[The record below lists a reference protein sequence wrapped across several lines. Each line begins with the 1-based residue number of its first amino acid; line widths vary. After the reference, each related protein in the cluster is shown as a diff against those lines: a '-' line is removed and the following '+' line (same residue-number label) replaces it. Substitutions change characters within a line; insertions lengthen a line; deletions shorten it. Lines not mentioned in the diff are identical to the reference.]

1 LSEKEGIQMKATIR
15 TFTAILAVLIG
26 VATAWGQLYSGS
38 VTGLVLDSSG
48 AVIPGAR
55 VTLADE
61 DKGTVLNSVTDA
73 SGRYLFRG
81 VPPASYRI
89 TVTMQGF
96 QSQDRAGIRID
107 VDQNATVNF
116 SLPVGN
122 ATTVVNVSAEIP
134 LLSTEDASTG
144 QVVGRTM
151 IDSLPLFNREVMTLA
166 YLTPGV
172 VSPQNGQVS
181 TGTYGNNFVANGGR
195 SSSADVL
202 MDGVSTT
209 NYEQNGSLQVISY
222 MPSPDAV
229 QEFKIQT
236 SNFSAEFGFSGS
248 TVVNM
253 ITRSGTNTFHGTAY
267 DYIRNQK
274 LDANNW
280 FANGS
285 GIPIPAQQW
294 NNYGASLGG
303 PIKKNKSFFFADFDG
318 LRSKS
323 GTTSTFGVPS
333 VAERTGDFG
342 ELCGYNGGTFDLT
355 GMCSAPAGQ
364 IWDPYSGTYNAAAG
378 GPIRSTFIPF
388 NNMATYSS
396 AGNPNLNGTGY
407 QLAQGAGNLMDP
419 VALKLMQ
426 YFPKPNLSVGTSG
439 YQYFNNWIGAGP
451 NVSNRDQADMKY
463 DQSFSDDMRLSA
475 KYSLQR
481 IDNLM
486 WDCFHNIADPCTP
499 GPDINHAYLAS
510 VNLTRTF
517 SPSLLLTVSY
527 GFNRWSERESGGMG
541 LYPNANPVGL
551 LGLPNYMN
559 VSGFPTIPTIN
570 LGNGY
575 TSQNGTT
582 IGTWPWT
589 IIVRGQDTHQLLGTM
604 SWVKGSHEVKFGAEG
619 RLHIINFRLPGP
631 TGGSFTYNNIS
642 TSQNPSTGGDAMAGF
657 LTGVGMQNNGLYEV
671 PDAQSTRNYTWGGF
685 VLDNWKI
692 NPKLTLNVGFRYDL
706 TLPRTERYNRMNW
719 LDPSVVSPLQVA
731 GLGTLTGGEV
741 FATANDRYT
750 YNPDFT
756 NFQPRFGFSW
766 QPLNQTVVRGG
777 YGIFYGVSRVGAAG
791 QGGSGNQGWVED
803 TTWLT
808 SLNNDGSTPWGR
820 LSDPWPRTG
829 PNLPPGNSLGLLND
843 VGTTGIG
850 PNKPVNATP
859 NTQTWSLGIQREF
872 PGNILAEV
880 NYLGTKGTHQYFG
893 GDDNNNILGPQ
904 IETYSPDQIAAL
916 ETYVPNPFYGK
927 ITNPNSQLSG
937 STIPAYQLQL
947 PHPQFT
953 TFGGDTKPIATS
965 LFNALQAKMEKRFS
979 RGLELLV
986 TYNFSKSVDD
996 ASSSDDD
1003 FLGGSTSLQDPNKPY
1018 LERSVSL
1025 FDIPQQLQITH
1036 VYQLPFGRGK
1046 EFGGNWNPIVD
1057 GFLGGWQLNG
1067 TWSFLSG
1074 YPLLPTLANGVSLP
1088 TYGPQRPNLTG
1099 KPTRNNGKDWMTNY
1113 FANPQVFTVPN
1124 PYALG
1129 TAPRTIP
1136 WARTPGEHN
1145 ANLSISKSLALSKI
1159 REGMQLQYRLEAFNA
1174 LNHPQFA
1181 GPSMLFNSSGFG
1193 SVTSQANAARQVQM
1207 ALRLSF

>member
-1 LSEKEGIQMKATIR
+1 MKKAIR
-15 TFTAILAVLIG
+15 TCTAILVALLG
-26 VATAWGQLYSGS
+26 AATAWGQLYSGS
-38 VTGLVLDSSG
+38 VTGVVSDSSS
-48 AVIPGAR
+48 AMIPGAHI
-55 VTLADE
+55 TITDQ
-61 DKGTVLNSVTDA
+61 DKGTVFNATTDG
-73 SGRYLFRG
+73 SGRYLVRA
-81 VPPASYRI
+81 VPPALYRI
-89 TVTMQGF
+89 EVTAQGF
-96 QSQDRAGIRID
+96 QSQDQSGIRID

-122 ATTVVNVSAEIP
+122 ATTVVSVNADIP

-144 QVVGRTM
+144 QVIGRTM
-151 IDSLPLFNREVMTLA
+151 IESLPLLNREIMTLS

-172 VSPQNGQVS
+172 VSPNEGQVS

-222 MPSPDAV
+222 MPSPDAI

-236 SNFSAEFGFSGS
+236 SNFSSEFGFSGS

-253 ITRSGTNTFHGTAY
+253 ITRSGTNSFHGSVY

-280 FANGS
+280 FANAN
-285 GIPIPAQQW
+285 GIPIPHQQW
-294 NNYGASLGG
+294 NNFGASLGG
-303 PIKKNKSFFFADFDG
+303 PVRKNKSFFFADYDA
-318 LRSKS
+318 LRSIS
-323 GTTSTFGVPS
+323 GVTSTFGVPS
-333 VAERTGDFG
+333 AAERTGDFG
-342 ELCGYNGGTFDLT
+342 ELCGYNGGTFNQQ
-355 GMCSAPAGQ
+355 GMCSASAGQ
-364 IWDPYSGTYNAAAG
+364 IWDPYSGTFDPNQG
-378 GPIRSTFIPF
+378 GAVRSAFVPF
-388 NNMATYSS
+388 NNMATYASP
-396 AGNPNLNGTGY
+396 GNPNLNGTPY
-407 QLAQGAGNLMDP
+407 QLSGGPGDLIDP
-419 VALKLMQ
+419 VASKVMQ
-426 YFPKPNLSVGTSG
+426 YFPQPNQNVGTG
-439 YQYFNNWIGAGP
+439 AYQYFNNWIGAGG

-463 DQSFSDDMRLSA
+463 DHTFNDDLRFSA

-481 IDNLM
+481 IDNVQ

-499 GPDINHAYLAS
+499 GPDTNHAYLAS
-510 VNLTRTF
+510 VNLTKTF

-527 GFNRWSERESGGMG
+527 GFNRWSERETGGMG
-541 LYPNANPVGL
+541 LYPNADPVKL

-559 VSGFPTIPTIN
+559 VSGFPTIPTVN
-570 LGNGY
+570 VGNGY
-575 TSQNGTT
+575 SSQNGTS

-589 IIVRGQDTHQLLGTM
+589 IIVRGQDTHQLLGVM
-604 SWVKGSHEVKFGAEG
+604 SWIKGSHEVKFGSEG

-631 TGGSFTYNNIS
+631 TGGSFTYQNLS
-642 TSQNPSTGGDAMAGF
+642 TSQNPSTGGDAMASF
-657 LTGVGMQNNGLYEV
+657 LTGVGAQNNGLYEV
-671 PDAQSTRNYTWGGF
+671 PDAQSTRNWIWGGF
-685 VLDNWKI
+685 LLDNWKI
-692 NPKLTLNVGFRYDL
+692 NPKLTLNAGLRYDL

-719 LDPSVVSPLQVA
+719 LDPNVVSPLQVP

-750 YNPDFT
+750 YNPDYT

-766 QPLNQTVVRGG
+766 QPIKETVVRGG

-820 LSDPWPRTG
+820 LSDPWPMTG

-850 PNKPVNATP
+850 PNKKVNATP
-859 NTQTWSLGIQREF
+859 NTQTWSFGIQHELR
-872 PGNILAEV
+872 GNILV
-880 NYLGTKGTHQYFG
+880 DVTYLGTKGTHQYFG

-904 IETYSPDQIAAL
+904 IENYSADQIAAL

-953 TFGGDTKPIATS
+953 TFGGDTKPIANS
-965 LFNALQAKMEKRFS
+965 IYHALQAKMEKRFS
-979 RGLELLV
+979 HGLELLV
-986 TYNFSKSVDD
+986 TYNFSKSIDD
-996 ASSSDDD
+996 ASSSDNT

-1018 LERSVSL
+1018 LERGVSL
-1025 FDIPQQLQITH
+1025 FDIPQQFQITH

-1046 EFGGNWNPIVD
+1046 QFGGNWNPIVD
-1057 GFLGGWQLNG
+1057 GFLGGWQVNG

-1099 KPTRNNGKDWMTNY
+1099 RPMRNKGKDWMTNY
-1113 FANPQVFTVPN
+1113 FSNPQVFSVPA

-1129 TAPRTIP
+1129 SAPRTIP
-1136 WARTPGEHN
+1136 WVRTQGTDTS
-1145 ANLSISKSLALSKI
+1145 NLSVSKSLALSKI

-1181 GPSMLFNSSGFG
+1181 SPNMLLNSGAFG
-1193 SVTSQANAARQVQM
+1193 VVTSQANAARQLQM